1 MTRAGRRLNGEGSVT
16 RRADG
21 RWMGRFYAWTTTGT
35 HKRITVYGRTR
46 KEATEKMRETQ
57 EHNRQGIPVPDRA
70 WKLGDWL
77 DHWLKHVVSLN
88 RRPATYRLYEMTVR
102 LYLKPGLGNNSLTR
116 LSASGVQAFFNGQ
129 LAAGRSI
136 RTVQVMKTVLSS
148 ALSRAMREELVVRN
162 VARLVELPT
171 WERKPVTPWTVA
183 EARAFLEAAK
193 NDPLYPAFVL
203 LLLYGLRRGEV
214 LGLRWRDID
223 KDDGELRV
231 RQQVQRIKGELRLY
245 SVKTAAGRRDLP
257 LLPIAQTVLDLR
269 RQAQAAD
276 RAEMGRAW
284 LDNGLV
290 FTTKTGRP
298 VEPRNLVRS
307 FHRICGGNKFRP
319 IKVHH
324 LRHTTATL
332 LKNLGV
338 PARDAQII
346 LGHSRLAV
354 TLEIYTH
361 EDRQAQREALGRIS
375 EALGHATELPAAD
388 EKDGE

>member
-21 RWMGRFYAWTTTGT
+21 RWMGRFYAWTSTGT
-35 HKRITVYGRTR
+35 RKRITVYGRTR
-46 KEATEKMRETQ
+46 KEATEKMREAQ

-77 DHWLKHVVSLN
+77 DHWLEHVVSLN

-102 LYLKPGLGNNSLTR
+102 LYLKPGLGNSSLTR

-162 VARLVELPT
+162 VARLAELPT
-171 WERKPVTPWTVA
+171 WERKPVTPWTAA

-223 KDDGELRV
+223 DHDGELRV

-245 SVKTAAGRRDLP
+245 TVKTAAGRRDLP

-269 RQAQAAD
+269 RQAQATD
-276 RAEMGRAW
+276 RAELGRAW

-307 FHRICGGNKFRP
+307 FHRICGRNKYRP

-375 EALGHATELPAAD
+375 EALGHATELPTAD
-388 EKDGE
+388 EKEGE

>member
-1 MTRAGRRLNGEGSVT
+1 MTRAGRRLNGEGSIT
-16 RRADG
+16 LRADG

-35 HKRITVYGRTR
+35 RKRITVYGRTR
-46 KEATEKMRETQ
+46 KEATEKMREAQ

-70 WKLGDWL
+70 WKLADWL
-77 DHWLKHVVSLN
+77 DYWLENVVAPN

-102 LYLKPGLGNNSLTR
+102 LHLKPGLGSIPLNR
-116 LSASGVQAFFNGQ
+116 LSASRVQAFFNGQ
-129 LAAGRSI
+129 LSAGRSV

-162 VARLVELPT
+162 VARLAELPT
-171 WERKPVTPWTVA
+171 WERTPITPWSAA
-183 EARAFLEAAK
+183 EARAFLDVAK
-193 NDPLYPAFVL
+193 KDSLYPAFML
-203 LLLYGLRRGEV
+203 LLVYGFRRGEV
-214 LGLRWRDID
+214 LGLRWRDVD
-223 KDDGELRV
+223 EQDGEIRI
-231 RQQVQRIKGELRLY
+231 RQQVQRIKGELRFY
-245 SVKTAAGRRDLP
+245 PVKTAAGRRDLP
-257 LLPIAQTVLDLR
+257 LLPIAQSMLDLR
-269 RQAQAAD
+269 HQAQAAD
-276 RAEMGRAW
+276 RQELGRAW
-284 LDNGLV
+284 QDNGLI

-307 FHRICGGNKFRP
+307 FHRICDANKLRD

-361 EDRQAQREALGRIS
+361 EDRQAQRQALGRIS
-375 EALGHATELPAAD
+375 EALGHGSEPPTVDTAD
-388 EKDGE
+388 HE

>member
-21 RWMGRFYAWTTTGT
+21 RWMGRFYAWTSTGT
-35 HKRITVYGRTR
+35 RKRITVYGRTR
-46 KEATEKMRETQ
+46 KEATEKMREAQ

-77 DHWLKHVVSLN
+77 DHWLEHVVSLN
-88 RRPATYRLYEMTVR
+88 RRPATYRLYGMTVR
-102 LYLKPGLGNNSLTR
+102 LYLKPGLGSSPLTR
-116 LSASGVQAFFNGQ
+116 LSASSVQAFFNGQ

-162 VARLVELPT
+162 VARLAELPT
-171 WERKPVTPWTVA
+171 WERNPVTPWTVA
-183 EARAFLEAAK
+183 QARAFLDAAK

-223 KDDGELRV
+223 EDDGGIRV
-231 RQQVQRIKGELRLY
+231 RQQVQRINGELRLY
-245 SVKTAAGRRDLP
+245 PVKTAAGRRDLP
-257 LLPIAQTVLDLR
+257 LLPIAQAVLDRR

-276 RAEMGRAW
+276 RAELGRAW

-307 FHRICGGNKFRP
+307 FHRICGGNQIRA

-354 TLEIYTH
+354 TLEIHTH

-375 EALGHATELPAAD
+375 EALGHASELPAAD

>member
-35 HKRITVYGRTR
+35 QKRITVYGRTR
-46 KEATEKMRETQ
+46 KEATEKMREAQ

-77 DHWLKHVVSLN
+77 DHWLEHVVSLN

-102 LYLKPGLGNNSLTR
+102 LYLKPGLGSSPLTR
-116 LSASGVQAFFNGQ
+116 LSASRVQAFFNGQ
-129 LAAGRSI
+129 LAAGSSI

-162 VARLVELPT
+162 VAHLAELPT

-223 KDDGELRV
+223 EDDGELRV

-245 SVKTAAGRRDLP
+245 PVKTAAGRRDLP

-269 RQAQAAD
+269 RQAQTTD
-276 RAEMGRAW
+276 RAELGRAW

-290 FTTKTGRP
+290 FTTRTGRP

-307 FHRICGGNKFRP
+307 FHRICDGNKVRP

-375 EALGHATELPAAD
+375 EALGHASELPAAD